1 MIDTMIFCIFISLK
15 QIFNDEGGLK
25 GGEEGGLK
33 LSYDKNENHG
43 LRIHFKSLLS
53 LFSKNPFGVF
63 SMVEVNTRT
72 PKIAN
77 LAGPDKL
84 CSGHN
89 AMK

>member
-53 LFSKNPFGVF
+53 LFSKNPY
-63 SMVEVNTRT
+63 R
-72 PKIAN
+72 
-77 LAGPDKL
+77 AGPDKL
-84 CSGHN
+84 SSGIN
-89 AMK
+89 LRRGFFIWVY